1 MDWNKWSGFVGSGTY
16 IIINKASLYALDLD
30 SNGDLISLHFRSI
43 KHPGFVLSQDSSGD
57 YVILWQEE
65 QEDDKG
71 EREVQK
77 WLMQRQEDEVV
88 VLS

>member
-1 MDWNKWSGFVGSGTY
+1 MKVLMLASNSFGS
-16 IIINKASLYALDLD
+16 IQ
-30 SNGDLISLHFRSI
+30 
-43 KHPGFVLSQDSSGD
+43 HPGFVLSQDSSGD

-77 WLMQRQEDEVV
+77 WFIQKQEEEEV